1 VANAHLEGRDWPAVL
16 DRLLETMVAQQEA
29 KVLTL
34 ARELV
39 PGITPE
45 DLRNPQDFAALMRD
59 PSFNFEDGLLAGLRS
74 AQMAVRAE
82 VRCAVDLPAPPGKG

>member
-1 VANAHLEGRDWPAVL
+1 MATPRSDAGDWPGVL
-16 DRLLETMVAQQEA
+16 DRLLETMVAQQEN

-34 ARELV
+34 ARQIV

-59 PSFNFEDGLLAGLRS
+59 PDFNFEDGLLAGLRS
-74 AQMAVRAE
+74 AQIAVRAE
-82 VRCAVDLPAPPGKG
+82 ARRTGDLGAAGE